1 MTDHKPERQREPVPA
16 SVARDAARE
25 AHRQTVVRELL
36 YAAILSRLWPS
47 FRTKPERDDPKFP
60 QVLCIDTPA
69 GRIAYKLTSDDLD
82 GFEHVTEWRD
92 RDDAPCSATD
102 KLARLL
108 DLGVNWADL
117 VKP

>member
-1 MTDHKPERQREPVPA
+1 MADHKPERQREPVPA

-47 FRTKPERDDPKFP
+47 FKAELKRQDPKFP
-60 QVLCIDTPA
+60 CVLCIDTPA
-69 GRIAYKLTSDDLD
+69 GRIAYKLSVEDME
-82 GFEHVTEWRD
+82 GFEHVTDWRE
-92 RDDAPCSATD
+92 DDAPCSATD

-117 VKP
+117 VK

>member
-1 MTDHKPERQREPVPA
+1 MADHKPERQREPVPA

-60 QVLCIDTPA
+60 QVVCIDTPA
-69 GRIAYKLTSDDLD
+69 GRIAYKLTAEDLE
-82 GFEHVTEWRD
+82 GFEHVTEWREK
-92 RDDAPCSATD
+92 DDQPCSSSD
-102 KLARLL
+102 KFTRLL
-108 DLGVNWADL
+108 LLSVEGWE
-117 VKP
+117 